1 MFGSNLVRY
10 FKELQRYVRNFQY
23 ELGDGD
29 IYFPKAQAS
38 IAGIYTHWITG
49 QEFDIR
55 NDHNLI
61 PDEGL
66 NYILNEMMLS
76 SAAAVPRTWYVM
88 IHSGTGT
95 PSAALNAAN
104 YDGTLSE
111 ITSGSEGYTEATRVL
126 WVGDAVDTSNTE
138 VTNTATPATFTIIT
152 ASNLAVNG
160 AAITSISTKGST
172 AGTLMSAGKFTATRT
187 LANTDEF
194 NLKYKIDFDA
204 V

>member
-1 MFGSNLVRY
+1 MFGSNLVRH

-66 NYILNEMMLS
+66 NYILNQMMLDAS
-76 SAAAVPRTWYVM
+76 DQVSARTWYVM

-111 ITSGSEGYTEATRVL
+111 ITSGSE
-126 WVGDAVDTSNTE
+126 
-138 VTNTATPATFTIIT
+138 
-152 ASNLAVNG
+152 
-160 AAITSISTKGST
+160 
-172 AGTLMSAGKFTATRT
+172 
-187 LANTDEF
+187 
-194 NLKYKIDFDA
+194 
-204 V
+204 

>member
-1 MFGSNLVRY
+1 MFGSNLVRH